1 MTNKMLF
8 PSKPKNYI
16 QGYLDDEY
24 YFQFIPNKL
33 SKNQIY
39 SLRNIK
45 LK

>member
-1 MTNKMLF
+1 MVN

-33 SKNQIY
+33 SKKSDIFFKKY
-39 SLRNIK
+39 
-45 LK
+45 